1 MGVLVLRNRRTAGD
15 VAVINF
21 AILISVQIVVYV
33 CAFAN
38 SSSIEPMQDE
48 IVQLMSG
55 AWTAQLHTVYR
66 CSMDKYSES
75 PTSKREASTS
85 PHLRERSAQR
95 RFLRP
100 VLATA
105 FCVGWSCSWSCSAA
119 GLPMFLDAFHV
130 KTVSASVFKMVQEN

>member
-48 IVQLMSG
+48 IVQLMS
-55 AWTAQLHTVYR
+55 
-66 CSMDKYSES
+66 
-75 PTSKREASTS
+75 
-85 PHLRERSAQR
+85 
-95 RFLRP
+95 
-100 VLATA
+100 
-105 FCVGWSCSWSCSAA
+105 
-119 GLPMFLDAFHV
+119 
-130 KTVSASVFKMVQEN
+130 